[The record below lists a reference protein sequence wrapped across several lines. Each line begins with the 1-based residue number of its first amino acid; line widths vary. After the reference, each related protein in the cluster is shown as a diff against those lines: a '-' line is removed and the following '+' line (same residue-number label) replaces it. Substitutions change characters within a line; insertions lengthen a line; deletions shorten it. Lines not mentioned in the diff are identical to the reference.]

1 MAAVEV
7 PQNLEYMGGQLN
19 ATPVLEVEIFNN
31 WKKRFMRH
39 IIAKSTWDD
48 LILYHE
54 GPSNVKESRWQV
66 RGTVA
71 SVRGTVAVRG
81 GRHVSTRYCSD
92 DGWTNPRVTRG
103 TGVCQSE
110 VL

>member
-1 MAAVEV
+1 
-7 PQNLEYMGGQLN
+7 
-19 ATPVLEVEIFNN
+19 
-31 WKKRFMRH
+31 
-39 IIAKSTWDD
+39 
-48 LILYHE
+48 
-54 GPSNVKESRWQV
+54 WQV

-71 SVRGTVAVRG
+71 SVRGTVAVRC

-92 DGWTNPRVTRG
+92 DGWTNQRVTRG